1 MEPSILDNP
10 ETVKELELEPVW
22 QVVVY
27 DDPINL
33 MSYVTMVFQKIFGF
47 SKEMAEKKMREVH
60 EQGHS
65 ILWMGSREEGELYV
79 EKLQGYLLTA
89 ALEQIFSPDISC

>member
-1 MEPSILDNP
+1 MTTEPLILENP
-10 ETVKELELEPVW
+10 ETVMELELEPVW
-22 QVVVY
+22 QVVVH

-47 SKEMAEKKMREVH
+47 SKEIAEKKMREVH
-60 EQGHS
+60 EQGRS
-65 ILWMGSREEGELYV
+65 TLWSGSREEGELYV

-89 ALEQIFSPDISC
+89 ALEQIA